1 MNYIKHLNAVFIH
14 MDQDTALTAQDISL
28 YIALF
33 RRWNKNFFKNPIV
46 VVRDELM
53 KMAKIGSVN
62 TYGRCL
68 KRLHKFG
75 YINYIPSYDPN
86 KGSQIHLLTFDKG
99 GEQVVRPLIN
109 NINKIN
115 YTYTQSEK
123 NINDE
128 FLNQNT
134 MEKNSWSGYG
144 PDIPPS
150 EIHIKIYFDEK
161 GYPPI
166 EADKFFNYYESN
178 GWLVGGKTKMKDWKA
193 AARNWIINK
202 GRFDKQNKPHW
213 SNSSTKK
220 NNDLKLGQ
228 TDLKRDKNYG
238 TPL

>member
-1 MNYIKHLNAVFIH
+1 MNYITHLNAVFNQ

-33 RRWNKNFFKNPIV
+33 RRWNKNFLKNPIV

-109 NINKIN
+109 NINKTN
-115 YTYTQSEK
+115 YTQIGK
-123 NINDE
+123 NKNQLNDDNMEIN
-128 FLNQNT
+128 
-134 MEKNSWSGYG
+134 KSSGYG
-144 PDIPPS
+144 LDIPPS

-202 GRFDKQNKPHW
+202 ERFDKQNKPHW
-213 SNSSTKK
+213 GKSTAKK
-220 NNDLKLGQ
+220 NSDIKLGQ